1 MTAAASEAL
10 TAVLVRHGETPL
22 TPHGAYSGSGV
33 PGPSLT
39 ETGRAQA
46 AGAARLVAGFGDV
59 LYPDLAPPSAI
70 IASPMVRTQETAAA
84 VAGATGLS
92 VRTDDRAAECN
103 FGDWE
108 GLTPAEIDVRWP
120 GERQVWHTDGTIAA
134 PGGGESTADV
144 GVRTAELL
152 ADLRAEFAGQTVL
165 VIAHAVSIRSMLGRA
180 LLAAPGGWWRL
191 RLAPASTSVVQVHP
205 DGFTQVLAAGLPCG
219 A

>member
-1 MTAAASEAL
+1 MTAGQTEVL

-39 ETGRAQA
+39 ELGQAQV
-46 AGAARLVAGFGDV
+46 AGAARLVAGVGQAH
-59 LYPDLAPPSAI
+59 YPDLPAPSAL

-84 VAGATGLS
+84 VAEATGLS
-92 VRTDDRAAECN
+92 VDTDARARECD

-108 GLTPAEIDVRWP
+108 GLLPAEIDARWP
-120 GERQVWHTDGTIAA
+120 GERQVWHTDGMIAA

-144 GVRTAELL
+144 GERTTELL
-152 ADLRAEFAGQTVL
+152 TDLRAQYAGRTVL
-165 VIAHAVSIRSMLGRA
+165 VVAHAVSIRSMLGRA
-180 LLAAPGGWWRL
+180 LLAPPGGWWRF
-191 RLAPASTSVVQVHP
+191 RLPPASTSVLQVHP

-219 A
+219 V